1 MEVTALEQIQ
11 ARFGNWF
18 KGGAEESDGKFG
30 TFPGV
35 FTPTVLTIL
44 GAIMYLR
51 LGQVVGNAG
60 LLGAFVIILLA
71 HVITVST
78 GLAVSSVV
86 TNTRVGAGGA
96 FAIISQSLG
105 LEVGGSVG
113 IPLFIAQGISVAL
126 YVLAFAESWL
136 RIFPAHSIFLVSIL
150 TFLVVFGIAYVSAQ
164 FAARIQYFI
173 LGVVGLSLFSVL
185 LASFPIAGR
194 AGLTE
199 TAVLWGSFSEWSFW
213 ETFAIFFPAVTG
225 IMVGISLSGSL
236 REPRRNI
243 PIGTMS
249 AIGLTMLIYLL
260 LAYWLSQA
268 VPVDELLANATVLV
282 DRAFWGWAILAG
294 MLGATFS
301 SALGSLVAAPRVMQ
315 ALAQHNILPFSNT
328 LAQETAQGEPRPA
341 LYATGVIGLVTL
353 LLALASGGGLNAVA
367 SIITMFFLITYGMLN
382 MVVLIE
388 QMLSTVSFRPTFRV
402 PRIVPLIGMTGCL
415 FVMFLI
421 NPIFSLVSLVVVLL
435 VYGYLMRR
443 NLEYLSSDVRS
454 GMFLSLAEWAT
465 TRVSKLPPAI
475 KRTWKPSVLAPIVQ
489 TQELTGSYRFLQAL
503 AAPQGAIHALG
514 IYPAGDDSALKD
526 LSILTKAFS
535 DDGIFARV
543 TLLEEADLVNG
554 VRVATQIL
562 RSTFFRPNLLFLN
575 LRPHS
580 DLDVLQQLM
589 DKTAAYN
596 MGIVLLARHPVI
608 DLGRQHLI
616 NVWISHRGD
625 DWQVDLQWSNSDL
638 ALLLAYQLT
647 NNWSGKINLCLAIA
661 QDHDPDRAK
670 AYLLELIDLARLPKS
685 TVATVVPAPFAE
697 ALHLVPRADL
707 AIFGLPNPA
716 RLTFCQEI
724 VAAVDGS
731 CLFVR
736 DSGEESALA

>member
-1 MEVTALEQIQ
+1 MLNQLPAQVW
-11 ARFGNWF
+11 NWF
-18 KGGAEESDGKFG
+18 RGGNSAESSKFG

-60 LLGAFVIILLA
+60 LLGAILIILLA

-126 YVLAFAESWL
+126 YVLAFSEGWL
-136 RIFPAHSIFLVSIL
+136 RIFPAHSGVLVALIA
-150 TFLVVFGIAYVSAQ
+150 FVVVFGIAYISAQ

-173 LGVVGLSLFSVL
+173 LGIIGLSLFSVF
-185 LASFPIAGR
+185 LASFPIGGR

-236 REPRRNI
+236 KDPRRSI

-249 AIGLTMLIYLL
+249 AIGLTLLVYLL
-260 LAYWLSQA
+260 LAYWLSLA
-268 VPVDELLANATVLV
+268 ASTTELLTNTTIMV
-282 DRAFWGWAILAG
+282 DKAFWGWAILAG

-315 ALAQHNILPFSNT
+315 ALAQHGILPFSDY
-328 LAQETAQGEPRPA
+328 LAQETKKGEPRQA
-341 LYATGVIGLVTL
+341 LYVSGAIGLVTL
-353 LLALASGGGLNAVA
+353 LIALASGGLNAVA

-382 MVVLIE
+382 LVVLIE

-402 PRIVPLIGMTGCL
+402 PRVVPLIGLVGCI
-415 FVMFLI
+415 FVMLLI
-421 NPIFSLVSLVVVLL
+421 NPVFSLVALVMVVL
-435 VYGYLMRR
+435 VYSYLMRR
-443 NLEYLSSDVRS
+443 NLAYLPSDVRS
-454 GMFLSLAEWAT
+454 GMFISLAEWAT
-465 TRVSKLPPAI
+465 TRVSRLPPAV
-475 KRTWKPSVLAPIVQ
+475 KRTWKPSVLAPISQ
-489 TQELTGSYRFLQAL
+489 TQELTGSYRFLRAL

-514 IYPAGDDSALKD
+514 IYPEGDDSALKGLKD
-526 LSILTKAFS
+526 LINAFV
-535 DDGIFARV
+535 DEGIFAR
-543 TLLEEADLVNG
+543 TTFLEEADLVNG
-554 VRVATQIL
+554 VRLATQIL
-562 RSTFFRPNLLFLN
+562 RSTFFRPNLLFLS
-575 LRPHS
+575 LRAES
-580 DLDVLQQLM
+580 DLDVLQQLV

-596 MGIVLLARHPVI
+596 MGIVLLARHPVRA
-608 DLGRQHLI
+608 LGRQHLL
-616 NVWISHRGD
+616 NVWISHQGS
-625 DWQVDLQWSNSDL
+625 DWQIDLRWSNSDL

-647 NNWSGKINLCLAIA
+647 QNWSGKINLCMAVSEAEDVLPATSFL
-661 QDHDPDRAK
+661 R
-670 AYLLELIDLARLPKS
+670 ELVELVRLPKNS
-685 TVATVVPAPFAE
+685 DVTVVQAPFAE
-697 ALHLVPRADL
+697 ALHEVSRADL

>member
-1 MEVTALEQIQ
+1 MLDQLQ
-11 ARFGNWF
+11 ARVWGWF
-18 KGGAEESDGKFG
+18 RQGGSQEGDGKFG

-60 LLGAFVIILLA
+60 LLGAAIIILLA

-113 IPLFIAQGISVAL
+113 IPLFMAQGISVAL
-126 YVLAFAESWL
+126 YVLAFTEAWL
-136 RIFPAHSIFLVSIL
+136 RIFSTHSEVVVAILAFLI
-150 TFLVVFGIAYVSAQ
+150 VFGIAYVSAQ

-185 LASFPIAGR
+185 LGSFPIAGR
-194 AGLTE
+194 TGLVE
-199 TAVLWGSFSEWSFW
+199 TAVLWGRFSDWSFW

-236 REPRRNI
+236 RDPRRSI
-243 PIGTMS
+243 PQGTMS
-249 AIGLTMLIYLL
+249 AIGLTMIIYLL
-260 LAYWLSQA
+260 LAYWLSRA
-268 VPVDELLANATVLV
+268 APMDELRRTSTVLV

-315 ALAQHNILPFSNT
+315 ALAQHGILPFSKL
-328 LAQETAQGEPRPA
+328 LAQETNRGEPRPA
-341 LYATGVIGLVTL
+341 LYATGGIGLITL
-353 LLALASGGGLNAVA
+353 LAALASGGGLNAVA

-402 PRIVPLIGMTGCL
+402 PRIVPLIGMVGCL

-421 NPIFSLVSLVVVLL
+421 NPVFSLVALVVVLL
-435 VYGYLMRR
+435 IYSYLMRR
-443 NLEYLSSDVRS
+443 NLQYLPSDVRS
-454 GMFLSLAEWAT
+454 GMFLSLAEWAA
-465 TRVSKLPPAI
+465 TRVSRLPPAV
-475 KRTWKPSVLAPIVQ
+475 KRTWKPYVLAPIVQ

-514 IYPAGDDSALKD
+514 IYPAGDASSLKD
-526 LSILTKAFS
+526 LSVLTKAFA
-535 DDGIFARV
+535 DDGIFARA

-554 VRVATQIL
+554 VRTATQIL

-575 LRPHS
+575 LRAES
-580 DLDVLQQLM
+580 DLNVLQQLV

-608 DLGRQHLI
+608 DLGRQHQI

-647 NNWSGKINLCLAIA
+647 NNWSGKINLCLAIGQEDSLEA
-661 QDHDPDRAK
+661 AERFL
-670 AYLLELIDLARLPKS
+670 YELIDLARLPKS
-685 TVATVVPAPFAE
+685 TTATVVQLPFAE
-697 ALHLVPRADL
+697 ALHQVSRADL

>member
-1 MEVTALEQIQ
+1 MLDQLQ
-11 ARFGNWF
+11 ARVWDWF
-18 KGGAEESDGKFG
+18 KGGDAAEGDSKFG

-60 LLGAFVIILLA
+60 FLGAVLIILLS

-126 YVLAFAESWL
+126 YVLAFAEAWL
-136 RIFPAHSIFLVSIL
+136 RIFPTHSILLVSLL
-150 TFLVVFGIAYVSAQ
+150 TFIVVFGIAYVSAQ
-164 FAARIQYFI
+164 FAARIQYLI
-173 LGVVGLSLFSVL
+173 LGIVGLSLFSIFL
-185 LASFPIAGR
+185 GSFPIAGR
-194 AGLTE
+194 EGLTE
-199 TAVLWGSFSEWSFW
+199 TAVLWGSFRDWSFW
-213 ETFAIFFPAVTG
+213 EAFAIFFPAVTG

-236 REPRRNI
+236 RKPRRSI
-243 PIGTMS
+243 PLGTMS
-249 AIGLTMLIYLL
+249 AIGLTLVVYLL
-260 LAYWLSQA
+260 LTYWLSRA
-268 VPVDELLANATVLV
+268 ATVDELLTNSTILV
-282 DRAFWGWAILAG
+282 DKAFWGWTILAG

-315 ALAQHNILPFSNT
+315 ALAQHGILPFSNY
-328 LAQETAQGEPRPA
+328 LAQETEAGEPRPA
-341 LYATGVIGLVTL
+341 LYSTGVIGFVTL
-353 LLALASGGGLNAVA
+353 VAALASGGGLNAVA

-382 MVVLIE
+382 LVVLIE

-402 PRIVPLIGMTGCL
+402 PRIVPFIGMAGCL

-421 NPIFSLVSLVVVLL
+421 NPGFSLVALALVLL
-435 VYGYLMRR
+435 VYIYLMRR
-443 NLEYLSSDVRS
+443 NLDYLPTDVRS
-454 GMFLSLAEWAT
+454 GLFLSLAEWAA
-465 TRVSKLPPAI
+465 TRVSYLPSAV
-475 KRTWKPSVLAPIVQ
+475 KRTWKPFVLAPIEQ
-489 TQELTGSYRFLQAL
+489 TQELTGSYRFLRAL
-503 AAPQGAIHALG
+503 TKPQGAIHALG
-514 IYPAGDDSALKD
+514 IHPEGDDSALKGLPD
-526 LSILTKAFS
+526 LIEAFS
-535 DDGIFARV
+535 NEGIFAR
-543 TLLEEADLVNG
+543 TTFLEEADMVNG
-554 VRVATQIL
+554 VRAATQIL

-575 LRPHS
+575 LRQES
-580 DLDVLQQLM
+580 NLDALQPLI

-596 MGIVLLARHPVI
+596 MGIVLLARHTVR

-616 NVWISHRGD
+616 NVWISHQSD
-625 DWQVDLQWSNSDL
+625 DWQIDLKWSNSDL

-647 NNWSGKINLCLAIA
+647 KNWSGKINLCLAIGEER
-661 QDHDPDRAK
+661 DPEPAETF
-670 AYLLELIDLARLPKS
+670 LQELADLARLPGD
-685 TVATVVPAPFAE
+685 TEVTIVQAPFTE
-697 ALHLVPRADL
+697 ALRMVRRADL